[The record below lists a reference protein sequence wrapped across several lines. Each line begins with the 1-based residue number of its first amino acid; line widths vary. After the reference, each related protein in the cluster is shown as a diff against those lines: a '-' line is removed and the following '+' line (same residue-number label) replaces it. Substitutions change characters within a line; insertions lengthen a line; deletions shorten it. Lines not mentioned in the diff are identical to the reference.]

1 MTKLDW
7 RPLGGLAR
15 ARLAEARLETHHAV
29 QWLARTARAFIPA
42 KPDDSHTNLGW
53 DDALDGFSTH
63 PLQDGARLGLRIS
76 DLTLV
81 LLPVSGAGSSEQLR
95 LHGRPNADAR
105 AWLGQ
110 HLRARGLDDGALD
123 APSPYEIPAHAIAKG
138 AAYREV
144 ELKDALGEL
153 AAWFANAEISLGRI
167 RERYAAKKLQVS
179 PVRCW
184 PHHFDLATL
193 LSLDAGGGEQART
206 VNAGLSPGDESY
218 NEPYF
223 YVSPYPYPAAAKLPK
238 LSKLGHWHTQG
249 FTAAVAP
256 ASRIIA
262 AENRQAESEAF
273 LQEAVEGAMK
283 VLG

>member
-7 RPLGGLAR
+7 RPLGGIAQ
-15 ARLAEARLETHHAV
+15 ARLAEARLEAHHAV
-29 QWLARTARAFIPA
+29 QWLARAARAFIAA

-53 DDALDGFSTH
+53 DGALDGFTTH
-63 PLQDGARLGLRIS
+63 PLKDGARLGLRIS

-81 LLPVSGAGSSEQLR
+81 LLPAPGAAAPEQLR

-123 APSPYEIPAHAIAKG
+123 APLPYEIPAHAIAKG

-153 AAWFANAEISLGRI
+153 AAWFANAELSLGRI
-167 RERYAAKKLQVS
+167 RAHHAAKKLRVS

-193 LSLDAGGGEQART
+193 ISLDAGGGKHARS

-218 NEPYF
+218 HEPYF
-223 YVSPYPYPAAAKLPK
+223 YVSPYPYPEAAKLPK

-262 AENRQAESEAF
+262 SAKRQAETEAF
-273 LQEAVEGAMK
+273 LQEAVEGAIK

>member
-1 MTKLDW
+1 MAKLDW
-7 RPLGGLAR
+7 RPLAGLAQ
-15 ARLAEARLETHHAV
+15 ARLAEARLEAHHAA
-29 QWLARTARAFIPA
+29 QWLARAARAFIPM

-53 DDALDGFSTH
+53 DDALDGFATH
-63 PLQDGARLGLRIS
+63 PLKDGARLGLRIS

-81 LLPVSGAGSSEQLR
+81 LIPSSGAEPLAQLR

-105 AWLGQ
+105 AWLGE
-110 HLRARGLDDGALD
+110 HLRARGLDDGALS
-123 APSPYEIPAHAIAKG
+123 APPPYEIPAHAIAKG
-138 AAYREV
+138 ATYREV

-153 AAWFANAEISLGRI
+153 AAWFANADQSLGRI
-167 RERYAAKKLQVS
+167 RAQVAGKKLQVS

-184 PHHFDLATL
+184 PHHFDIATL
-193 LSLDAGGGEQART
+193 ISLDAGGGENARS

-218 NEPYF
+218 HEPYF

-262 AENRQAESEAF
+262 VDKRQSETEAF
-273 LQEAVEGAMK
+273 LNEAAEGAMR